1 MIRRLFIVLLSSS
14 IATIQPA
21 HAEQKPIAGASDPRM
36 RTINYDP
43 EQVVH
48 LSTAVGTT
56 LVVTFSSTETV
67 TSVAVSNSADLAAMP
82 RDNFLF
88 LKSKVALPAQPVV
101 VLTSG
106 QAGLRRYV
114 FSVVTTDMDNLGT
127 GQPNLYY
134 SVQFRYPAD
143 EAAARRR
150 AEQERQ
156 AERRLRTEKIANQR
170 ALAELDDPGL
180 RNAATSNWRY
190 IGQGDRSLAPISVY
204 DNGHTTFLRFPG
216 RSRIP
221 AIFSVGLDG
230 EETSVNFA
238 LKGDIVEIASVE
250 RGWRLRDGNN
260 VLCLWNENFDPIGV
274 ATSSGTVSP
283 NVQRVLKEQP

>member
-1 MIRRLFIVLLSSS
+1 QRASRGASAMIRRIVLMMLASS
-14 IATIQPA
+14 IAAFQPVQ
-21 HAEQKPIAGASDPRM
+21 AEQKPIAGASDPRM

-48 LSTAVGTT
+48 LSTAVGATM
-56 LVVTFSSTETV
+56 VVTFAATETV

-82 RDNFLF
+82 RENFLF

-106 QAGLRRYV
+106 PSGLRRYV
-114 FSVVTTDMDNLGT
+114 FSVVTTDMDNLGI
-127 GQPNLYY
+127 GQSNLYY

-156 AERRLRTEKIANQR
+156 AERRMLAAQLANQR

-180 RNAATSNWRY
+180 STSSVNNWRY
-190 IGQGDRSLAPISVY
+190 MG
-204 DNGHTTFLRFPG
+204 
-216 RSRIP
+216 
-221 AIFSVGLDG
+221 
-230 EETSVNFA
+230 
-238 LKGDIVEIASVE
+238 
-250 RGWRLRDGNN
+250 
-260 VLCLWNENFDPIGV
+260 
-274 ATSSGTVSP
+274 
-283 NVQRVLKEQP
+283 

>member
-1 MIRRLFIVLLSSS
+1 MMLASS
-14 IATIQPA
+14 IAAFQPVQ
-21 HAEQKPIAGASDPRM
+21 AEQKPIAGASDPRM

-48 LSTAVGTT
+48 LSTAVGATM
-56 LVVTFSSTETV
+56 VVTFAATETV

-82 RDNFLF
+82 RENFLF

-106 QAGLRRYV
+106 PYGLRRYV
-114 FSVVTTDMDNLGT
+114 FSVVTTDMDNLGI
-127 GQPNLYY
+127 GQSNLYY

-156 AERRLRTEKIANQR
+156 AERRMLAAQLANQR

-180 RNAATSNWRY
+180 STSSVNNWRY
-190 IGQGDRSLAPISVY
+190 MGQGDRSLAPVAVY
-204 DNGHTTFLRFPG
+204 DNGHTTFFRFPG

-221 AIFSVGLDG
+221 AIFSIGSDG
-230 EETSVNFA
+230 EEISVNFA
-238 LKGDIVEIASVE
+238 VKGDSIEIASVE
-250 RGWRLRDGNN
+250 RGWRLRDGNT
-260 VLCLWNENFDPIGV
+260 VLCIWNANFDPVG
-274 ATSSGTVSP
+274 ASSSSGTVSP
-283 NVQRVLKEQP
+283 NVQRIVKEQAR